1 MHSNFARNKKQSKQC
16 RITPY
21 TTKGLGKIQVLIF
34 YANITEAAIR
44 Y

>member
-16 RITPY
+16 QITIKI
-21 TTKGLGKIQVLIF
+21 TKGLGKIQVLIF
-34 YANITEAAIR
+34 YANITDAAIR